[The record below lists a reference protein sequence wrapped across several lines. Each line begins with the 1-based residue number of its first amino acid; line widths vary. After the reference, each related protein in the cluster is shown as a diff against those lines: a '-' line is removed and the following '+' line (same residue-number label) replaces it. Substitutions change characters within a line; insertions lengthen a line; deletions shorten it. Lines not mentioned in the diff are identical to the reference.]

1 MFEIRAFLYLQFP
14 DDTVCKHLSQF
25 DAPLVA
31 GVDVP
36 YAALGED
43 LVLVE
48 GDELAQDVW
57 GELWRENG
65 VRGPVS
71 LKYTVW
77 HLEAWE
83 THDECAG
90 CGYHGIDSAWRCS
103 YPT

>member
-25 DAPLVA
+25 DTPLVE

-48 GDELAQDVW
+48 GDEPMIW
-57 GELWRENG
+57 PRMFG
-65 VRGPVS
+65 VSFGARIEFEGRFP
-71 LKYTVW
+71 
-77 HLEAWE
+77 
-83 THDECAG
+83 
-90 CGYHGIDSAWRCS
+90 
-103 YPT
+103 